1 MPSAKIL
8 CRFCLPTVLM
18 ILASCSSTTRS
29 VNKRSSV
36 PLLPG
41 MTANG
46 EKNPRFSAKDE
57 SEEEAEAPEVAEMPV
72 IDRFDEPSIPE
83 NPEEDE
89 EDVEIRPKRKLDKNS
104 TIPHEFNENVANWI
118 RYFSQKDRERFQRFL
133 DRGEPYR
140 EAVENILE
148 ENKVPADLYYLGL
161 IESGFNFRAKS
172 RVKAS
177 GVWQFMK
184 PTGKMYGLG
193 VDAYIDERRDPIQA
207 TEAAARYLRDLYRE
221 FNSWYLAMAAYN
233 AGPGR
238 IRGCIRRAGTDDF
251 WELVERKK
259 LPRETME
266 YIPKYLAARYIG
278 ENPELFAFY
287 INEEK
292 KYPNVELV
300 KIPSPITFAS
310 IEKTVGMP
318 EGTLTFVNPHY
329 LKNFSHPGKKT
340 DEIWVPEK
348 YSSAVENQ
356 YSTLAQLKIQVKP
369 ERVTKGLVRHE
380 KILVHIVKKGDTL
393 KGIAGKQGLSV
404 AYLRRVNN
412 LGRGAKLFPGQRLKL
427 SASSYR
433 QKKSH
438 PRRKMKDTQRKK
450 KK

>member
-1 MPSAKIL
+1 MPYVQLLI
-8 CRFCLPTVLM
+8 RFFVLTVCLGLV
-18 ILASCSSTTRS
+18 SCSSTSRN

-46 EKNPRFSAKDE
+46 EKKPRIEAKEESSDEE
-57 SEEEAEAPEVAEMPV
+57 SEEVSSSPEVASIE
-72 IDRFDEPSIPE
+72 RFDEPSTPE
-83 NPEEDE
+83 NPDEDE
-89 EDVEIRPKRKLDKNS
+89 EDVEIRPKRKS
-104 TIPHEFNENVANWI
+104 SAIPHEFNDSVANWI
-118 RYFSQKDRERFQRFL
+118 QYFSQKDRERFQRFL

-177 GVWQFMK
+177 GVWQFMRG
-184 PTGKMYGLG
+184 TGQMYGLG
-193 VDAYIDERRDPIQA
+193 VDSYIDERRDPIRA
-207 TEAAARYLRDLYRE
+207 TEAAARYLRDLYRQ

-238 IRGCIRRAGTDDF
+238 IRGCIRRARTDDF
-251 WELVERKK
+251 WELVEKK
-259 LPRETME
+259 ALPKETMD

-292 KYPNVELV
+292 RYPNVELV
-300 KIPSPITFAS
+300 KVPSPILFSS

-348 YSSAVENQ
+348 YSTAVEKQ
-356 YSTLAQLKIQVKP
+356 FDALASMKIQVRP
-369 ERVTKGLVRHE
+369 ERTARAMVQRD
-380 KILVHIVKKGDTL
+380 KIVVHIVKKGDTL
-393 KGIAGKQGLSV
+393 KSIAAKQGLSV
-404 AYLRRVNN
+404 AYLRQVNN
-412 LGRGAKLFPGQRLKL
+412 LAKNAKLIPGQRLKL

-433 QKKSH
+433 QKKTH
-438 PRRKMKDTQRKK
+438 PRRKIKEVQRKK
-450 KK
+450 KR

>member
-1 MPSAKIL
+1 MPFLKVP
-8 CRFCLPTVLM
+8 RWFYCLPVLF
-18 ILASCSSTTRS
+18 AFVSCSTAPRT
-29 VNKRSSV
+29 VKKRNSV

-41 MTANG
+41 MTANDD
-46 EKNPRFSAKDE
+46 K
-57 SEEEAEAPEVAEMPV
+57 EAEYADEVPEVAELPV
-72 IDRFDEPSIPE
+72 IERFDEPTTPE

-89 EDVEIRPKRKLDKNS
+89 EEIEIRPKKKLQNS
-104 TIPHEFNENVANWI
+104 AIPHEFNENVANWI
-118 RYFSQKDRERFQRFL
+118 QYFSQKDRERFQRFL

-161 IESGFNFRAKS
+161 IESGFNFRAQS

-251 WELVERKK
+251 WELVQKKK

-292 KYPNVELV
+292 KYPDVELV
-300 KIPSPITFAS
+300 KIPSPILFTS
-310 IEKTVGMP
+310 IEKIVGMP
-318 EGTLTFVNPHY
+318 EGTLAFVNPHY
-329 LKNFSHPGKKT
+329 LKNHSHPAKKT

-356 YSTLAQLKIQVKP
+356 FQQLASMKIRVKP
-369 ERVTKGLVRHE
+369 VHAAKVLVQRE
-380 KILVHIVKKGDTL
+380 KIVVHIVKKGDTL
-393 KGIAGKQGLSV
+393 NSIARKQGLSV
-404 AYLRRVNN
+404 AYLRQANHLSKN
-412 LGRGAKLFPGQRLKL
+412 AKLMPGQRLKL

-433 QKKSH
+433 QKRSH
-438 PRRKMKDTQRKK
+438 PRPKLNNLQRKQK
-450 KK
+450 N